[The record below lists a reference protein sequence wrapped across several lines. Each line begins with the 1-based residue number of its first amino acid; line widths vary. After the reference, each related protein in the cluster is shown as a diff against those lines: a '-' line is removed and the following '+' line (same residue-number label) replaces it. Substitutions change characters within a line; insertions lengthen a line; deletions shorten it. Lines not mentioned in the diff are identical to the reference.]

1 MNKKRRESLDELYRL
16 YAEQLYYYLL
26 KLSGSPTAAEDLVQ
40 ETFVRATISLHQ
52 AEGTSARAWL
62 YKVARNVYLDE
73 WRRKKRWSWVSFFH
87 DTQMISPYGI
97 PDMEMD
103 RVEDNKMLAELLYR
117 LPENYRSIIHLRE
130 IEEMN
135 YDEIAEALDMTEGQV
150 KVTLHRARKKLQQ
163 LGENRKGEW

>member
-1 MNKKRRESLDELYRL
+1 MNKKRRESLDELYRT
-16 YAEQLYYYLL
+16 YAEQLYYFLL

-52 AEGTSARAWL
+52 VEGSSARAWL

-73 WRRKKRWSWVSFFH
+73 WRRRKRWSWVPFFQ
-87 DTQMISPYGI
+87 DTEMISPYGV
-97 PDMEMD
+97 PEEEMD
-103 RVEDNKMLAELLYR
+103 RVEESQMLAELLYR

-130 IEEMN
+130 IEEMS
-135 YDEIAEALDMTEGQV
+135 YEEIAATLDITESQV

-163 LGENRKGEW
+163 LGEKQKGE

>member
-1 MNKKRRESLDELYRL
+1 MNKKRRESLDELYRT

-26 KLSGSPTAAEDLVQ
+26 KLSGSPSVAEDLVQ

-52 AEGTSARAWL
+52 VESSSARAWL

-73 WRRKKRWSWVSFFH
+73 WRRRKRWSWVPFFQ
-87 DTQMISPYGI
+87 DTEMISPYGV
-97 PDMEMD
+97 PEEEMD
-103 RVEDNKMLAELLYR
+103 RVEESQMLAELLYR

-130 IEEMN
+130 IEEMS
-135 YDEIAEALDMTEGQV
+135 YEEIAATLDITESQV

-163 LGENRKGEW
+163 LGEKQKGE